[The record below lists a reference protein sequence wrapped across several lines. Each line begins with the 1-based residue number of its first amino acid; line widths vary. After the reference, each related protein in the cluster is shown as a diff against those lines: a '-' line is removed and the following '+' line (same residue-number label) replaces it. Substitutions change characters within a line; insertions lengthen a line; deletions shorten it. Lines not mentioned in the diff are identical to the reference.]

1 MVGPGIRVHQ
11 LIVDIPDDP
20 SQISEQVRAEVGWE
34 EWLAVLGGKDDRGEQ
49 VGKGGSHRLSPLPG
63 LAPS

>member
-20 SQISEQVRAEVGWE
+20 SQRSEQVRAEVGCE
-34 EWLAVLGGKDDRGEQ
+34 EWLAVLGGKDDR
-49 VGKGGSHRLSPLPG
+49 VSRL
-63 LAPS
+63 AKV